1 MAKITRWYFGPSG
14 GSGGNIHIDPAKD
27 LEKPFPKQFNV
38 SSGWYID
45 QIEVRVADIAK
56 SKSHLHHSSFGGHGG
71 TKVGFTLND
80 GEYITEVFGTYDK
93 FLVTLGI
100 RTSKGKKKEWGGDNG
115 QGRAEFKYA
124 VPSGY
129 YICGFIGRSGA
140 LVDAIGIGIASISDL

>member
-27 LEKPFPKQFNV
+27 LEKPVPKQFNV
-38 SSGWYID
+38 RSGWYID
-45 QIEVRVADIAK
+45 RVEVRVVDLAK
-56 SKSHLHHSSFGGHGG
+56 SKEFTSGFGGKGG
-71 TKVGFTLND
+71 TKVPFTLDN
-80 GEYITEVFGTYDK
+80 GEYITEVSGTYDK

-100 RTSKGKKKEWGGDNG
+100 RTSKSRKKQWGGKNG

-129 YICGFIGRSGA
+129 YICEFFGRSGS